1 MQTYWFRL
9 IVRFLRYLFHMFFN
23 ILKRDTSGQ
32 LGAFFVI
39 FSIGVFLAVVRFL
52 YKCLVNT

>member
-1 MQTYWFRL
+1 
-9 IVRFLRYLFHMFFN
+9 MFFN